1 VEWSVGVAG
10 ARTVEPEIAAA
21 VFREVPRLAAFYD
34 CPVPTEAIRQ
44 SGTFVSASAQVQFG

>member
-21 VFREVPRLAAFYD
+21 VIRGVRRLAAFYD

-44 SGTFVSASAQVQFG
+44 SSTFVSASAQVQFG